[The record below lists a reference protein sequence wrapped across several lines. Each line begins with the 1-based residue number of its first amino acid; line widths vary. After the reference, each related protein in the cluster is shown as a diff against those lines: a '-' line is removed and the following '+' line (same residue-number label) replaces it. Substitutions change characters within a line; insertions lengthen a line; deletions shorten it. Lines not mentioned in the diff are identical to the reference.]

1 MHGES
6 TVQST
11 VEAILSISNDCR
23 VVESIMKS
31 LTPDNRVVVRNM
43 TITELL
49 EKAENDNCTYTVK
62 VAVYVDSLVEALKK
76 TRSTLNDLLLA
87 LKVDLSVLSL

>member
-1 MHGES
+1 
-6 TVQST
+6 
-11 VEAILSISNDCR
+11 
-23 VVESIMKS
+23 MKS

-49 EKAENDNCTYTVK
+49 EKSENDNCTYTVK